1 MDKIILK
8 NETEIEVTQMP
19 SIGSVTVQ
27 LENVSALQSLKDS
40 LTEDNL
46 TEVKTTN
53 EAGITVGNYEDL
65 ILQPDW
71 TVRWTDDGIQ
81 ATFGLREMTETERRL
96 SELEAGQQVQDGA
109 ISDLGSAVSD
119 IAEGGAEE

>member
-40 LTEDNL
+40 LTEENL
-46 TEVKTTN
+46 SDVKTTN
-53 EAGITVGNYEDL
+53 EAGHTVGSYEDL

-71 TVRWTDDGIQ
+71 TVRWIDSGIQ

-96 SELEAGQQVQDGA
+96 SAIEAGQQVQDGA
-109 ISDLGSAVSD
+109 IADLGSAVSD
-119 IAEGGAEE
+119 IAEGGVA

>member
-8 NETEIEVTQMP
+8 NKNEIEVTQMP
-19 SIGSVTVQ
+19 SIGSITVN
-27 LENVSALQSLKDS
+27 LADVEALQSLKDS

-53 EAGITVGNYEDL
+53 EAGLTVGNYEDL
-65 ILQPDW
+65 ILNPDW

-119 IAEGGAEE
+119 IAEGGAE

>member
-8 NETEIEVTQMP
+8 NKTEIEVTQMP

-46 TEVKTTN
+46 SEVKTTN
-53 EAGITVGNYEDL
+53 EAGFAVGNYEDL

-71 TVRWTDDGIQ
+71 KVRWNDDGIQ

-119 IAEGGAEE
+119 IAEGGAE

>member
-8 NETEIEVTQMP
+8 NENEIEVVQMP
-19 SIGSVTVQ
+19 SIGSITVN
-27 LENVSALQSLKDS
+27 LADVEALQSLKNS
-40 LTEDNL
+40 LTEDSL
-46 TEVKTTN
+46 SEVKTTN

-65 ILQPDW
+65 ILNPDW
-71 TVRWTDDGIQ
+71 TVRWNDDGIQ

-119 IAEGGAEE
+119 IAEGGAE

>member
-8 NETEIEVTQMP
+8 NKNEIEVVQMP
-19 SIGSVTVQ
+19 SIGSITV
-27 LENVSALQSLKDS
+27 NMADVAALQSLKDS

-53 EAGITVGNYEDL
+53 EAGLTVGNYEDL
-65 ILQPDW
+65 ILNPDW

-119 IAEGGAEE
+119 IAEGGAE

>member
-8 NETEIEVTQMP
+8 NKTEIEVTQMP
-19 SIGSVTVQ
+19 SIGSVTVK

-46 TEVKTTN
+46 SEVKTTN
-53 EAGITVGNYEDL
+53 EAGLTVGNYEDL

-81 ATFGLREMTETERRL
+81 AIFGLREMTETERRL

-119 IAEGGAEE
+119 IAEGGAE

>member
-8 NETEIEVTQMP
+8 NKNEIEVVQMP

-46 TEVKTTN
+46 SEVKTTN
-53 EAGITVGNYEDL
+53 EAGITVGSYEDL
-65 ILQPDW
+65 ILNPDW
-71 TVRWTDDGIQ
+71 TVRWTEDGIR
-81 ATFGLREMTETERRL
+81 ATFGLREMTEMERRL

-119 IAEGGAEE
+119 ITEGGAE

>member
-8 NETEIEVTQMP
+8 NKNEIEVVQMP

-46 TEVKTTN
+46 SEVKTTN
-53 EAGITVGNYEDL
+53 EAGITVGSYEDL
-65 ILQPDW
+65 ILNPDW
-71 TVRWTDDGIQ
+71 TVRWTEYGIR
-81 ATFGLREMTETERRL
+81 ATFGLREMTEMERRL

-119 IAEGGAEE
+119 ITEGGAE

>member
-8 NETEIEVTQMP
+8 NKNEIEVVQMP
-19 SIGSVTVQ
+19 SIGSITVN
-27 LENVSALQSLKDS
+27 LSDVAALQSLKDS

-53 EAGITVGNYEDL
+53 EAGLTVGNYEDL
-65 ILQPDW
+65 ILNPDW

-119 IAEGGAEE
+119 IEEGGAE

>member
-8 NETEIEVTQMP
+8 NKNEIEVVQMP
-19 SIGSVTVQ
+19 SIGSITVN
-27 LENVSALQSLKDS
+27 LSDVAALQSLKDS

-53 EAGITVGNYEDL
+53 EAGLTVGNYEDL
-65 ILQPDW
+65 ILNPDW
-71 TVRWTDDGIQ
+71 TVRWTEDGIR

-119 IAEGGAEE
+119 IAEGGAE

>member
-8 NETEIEVTQMP
+8 NKNEIEVVQMP
-19 SIGSVTVQ
+19 SIGSITVNQ
-27 LENVSALQSLKDS
+27 ADGAALQSLKDS

-53 EAGITVGNYEDL
+53 EAGLTVGNYEDL

-71 TVRWTDDGIQ
+71 TVRWTEDGIR

-119 IAEGGAEE
+119 IAEGGAE

>member
-8 NETEIEVTQMP
+8 NKNEIEVTQMP
-19 SIGSVTVQ
+19 SIGSITVN
-27 LENVSALQSLKDS
+27 LADVKALQSLKDS

-53 EAGITVGNYEDL
+53 EAGLTVGNYEDL

-71 TVRWTDDGIQ
+71 TVRWNDDGIQ

-119 IAEGGAEE
+119 IAEGGAE

>member
-8 NETEIEVTQMP
+8 NKTEIEVTQMP
-19 SIGSVTVQ
+19 SIGSVTVKM
-27 LENVSALQSLKDS
+27 ENVSALQSLKDS

-46 TEVKTTN
+46 SEVKTTN

-109 ISDLGSAVSD
+109 IEDLGSAVSD
-119 IAEGGAEE
+119 ITEGGAE

>member
-8 NETEIEVTQMP
+8 NKTEIEVTQMP

-46 TEVKTTN
+46 SEVKTTN
-53 EAGITVGNYEDL
+53 EAGFTVGNYEDL
-65 ILQPDW
+65 ILNPDW
-71 TVRWTDDGIQ
+71 TVRWNDDGIQ
-81 ATFGLREMTETERRL
+81 ATFGLREMTDTERRL

-119 IAEGGAEE
+119 IAEGGAE

>member
-8 NETEIEVTQMP
+8 NKNEIEVVQMP
-19 SIGSVTVQ
+19 SIGSITVN
-27 LENVSALQSLKDS
+27 LADVAALQSLKDS

-53 EAGITVGNYEDL
+53 EAGLTVGNYEDL
-65 ILQPDW
+65 ILNPDW

-119 IAEGGAEE
+119 IAEGGAE

>member
-8 NETEIEVTQMP
+8 NKNEIEVVQMP
-19 SIGSVTVQ
+19 SIGSITVN
-27 LENVSALQSLKDS
+27 LADVAALQSLKDS

-46 TEVKTTN
+46 SEVKTTN
-53 EAGITVGNYEDL
+53 EAGLTVGNYEDL

-71 TVRWTDDGIQ
+71 TVRWTEYGIR

-119 IAEGGAEE
+119 IAEGGAE

>member
-46 TEVKTTN
+46 SEVKTTN
-53 EAGITVGNYEDL
+53 AAGHTVGNYEDL
-65 ILQPDW
+65 ILNPDW
-71 TVRWTDDGIQ
+71 TVRWNDDGIQ

-119 IAEGGAEE
+119 IAAGGAE

>member
-46 TEVKTTN
+46 SEVKTTN
-53 EAGITVGNYEDL
+53 EAGITVGSYEDL
-65 ILQPDW
+65 ILNPDW
-71 TVRWTDDGIQ
+71 TVRWTEDGIR
-81 ATFGLREMTETERRL
+81 ATFGLREMTEMERRL

-109 ISDLGSAVSD
+109 IEDLGSAVSD
-119 IAEGGAEE
+119 IAEGGAE

>member
-8 NETEIEVTQMP
+8 NKNEIEVAQMP
-19 SIGSVTVQ
+19 SIGSITVN
-27 LENVSALQSLKDS
+27 LADVAALQSLKDS

-71 TVRWTDDGIQ
+71 TVRWTDDGIK

-119 IAEGGAEE
+119 IAEGGAE

>member
-8 NETEIEVTQMP
+8 NKNEIEVVQMP
-19 SIGSVTVQ
+19 SIGSITVN
-27 LENVSALQSLKDS
+27 LADVAALQSLKDS

-53 EAGITVGNYEDL
+53 EAGLTVGNYEDL
-65 ILQPDW
+65 ILNTDW

-119 IAEGGAEE
+119 IAEGGAE

>member
-8 NETEIEVTQMP
+8 NKNEIEVTQMP
-19 SIGSVTVQ
+19 SIGSITVN
-27 LENVSALQSLKDS
+27 LADVEALQSLKDS

-53 EAGITVGNYEDL
+53 EAGLTVGNYEDL

-119 IAEGGAEE
+119 IAEGGAE

>member
-8 NETEIEVTQMP
+8 NKNEIEVAQMP
-19 SIGSVTVQ
+19 SIGSITVN
-27 LENVSALQSLKDS
+27 LSDVAALQSLKDS

-53 EAGITVGNYEDL
+53 EAGLTVGNYEDL
-65 ILQPDW
+65 ILNPDW
-71 TVRWTDDGIQ
+71 TVRWTEDGIR

-119 IAEGGAEE
+119 IAEGGAE